1 MHNGIVGFLGMRVEA
16 GEEMAILAVVLD
28 LCKTPGIP
36 YQSMPWVRNY
46 PSLHGDVAGWMER

>member
-1 MHNGIVGFLGMRVEA
+1 MRVEA